1 MRIKDGFVLRKVMD
15 NYVVVAVGESSKTF
29 RGMIKLNVTAV
40 EIWNGIAAELNR
52 DAIVEA
58 LLKKY
63 DADISTVENDVDSTL
78 ALLSEQGIIE
88 L

>member
-15 NYVVVAVGESSKTF
+15 NYVVVSVGESSKTF

-40 EIWNGIAAELNR
+40 EIWNGIAAGLDRN
-52 DAIVEA
+52 AIVDA
-58 LLKKY
+58 LLDKY
-63 DADISTVENDVDSTL
+63 DADVSTVERDVDSTL
-78 ALLSEQGIIE
+78 ALLSEQGIVE